1 MPFASFRPAR
11 RFGVG
16 EGARLFRRVDNGPV
30 TDFPWNPGTATA
42 TGSMPGVD
50 PEETARISVGE
61 LPDLLPFPELPA
73 RGVGADSLGRT
84 AGMLVDLAVEV
95 VPSGYRVTAKPGRD
109 QRRAADLMRWDLD
122 AMEQAVVEAGAP
134 APLLKVQ
141 AAGPWTLAAGIELAR
156 GHRVLTDHGALRDFT
171 TSLVEGIRTHVRRV
185 AERTGARV
193 VLQLDEPTLPRV
205 LRGDLPTPSGYGTVR
220 AVPAPEV
227 ESLLGEVIAPLREVT
242 GEPVIAHC
250 CARRPPVGLLRRAGA
265 GAISLDATGMG
276 EVTGSFADELGEA
289 WDGGTGLFL
298 GLVPGIDPVERPELR
313 ELALPAFDLVARLG
327 FSRRILAEATVATTA
342 CGLAGAS
349 QEWSRRALSTVRD
362 LGKLFVDEAESPSG

>member
-1 MPFASFRPAR
+1 M
-11 RFGVG
+11 
-16 EGARLFRRVDNGPV
+16 

-50 PEETARISVGE
+50 AEEAARISVGE
-61 LPDLLPFPELPA
+61 LPDLVPFPELPA

-109 QRRAADLMRWDLD
+109 QRRAQDLMRWDLD
-122 AMEQAVVEAGAP
+122 AMEQAVAEAGAP
-134 APLLKVQ
+134 PALLKVQ
-141 AAGPWTLAAGIELAR
+141 AAGPWTLAAGIELER

-171 TSLVEGIRTHVRRV
+171 TSLIEGLRAHVQRMI
-185 AERTGARV
+185 ERTGARV

-205 LRGDLPTPSGYGTVR
+205 LRGDLPTPSGYGTVP
-220 AVPAPEV
+220 AVPVPEV
-227 ESLLGEVIAPLREVT
+227 ESLLGEVIAPLREAT

-265 GAISLDATGMG
+265 GAVSLDATGMG

-289 WDGGTGLFL
+289 WDGGTSLFL
-298 GLVPGIDPVERPELR
+298 GLVPGTDPSERPDLR
-313 ELALPAFDLVARLG
+313 ELALPAFDLAARLG
-327 FSRRILAEATVATTA
+327 FSRRILAEGTVATTA

-349 QEWSRRALSTVRD
+349 PEWARRALSLVRD
-362 LGKLFVDEAESPSG
+362 LGKLFVDEAENPTG